1 MYTHADW
8 LVGPVDVRVV
18 CHFQMH
24 RPRVPT
30 EARMCAQPW
39 TQQIRGCRG
48 GGEAGYGRGPL
59 WVSPWATMR
68 LRDCFQNSFSAGP
81 VETAGEQV
89 VLLNCTLYSGRGG
102 ELYVAC
108 VSHAHTHTRAH
119 ADSVLGRAGRWVLWG
134 SRETCSKAL
143 SQRPCRWE
151 TGREGGHGV
160 GLGSGEGR
168 GPWGRRS
175 PGAGLQAAVPKADS
189 SGLSWAAPKMPAKP
203 LPGLAPFKL
212 NQDLCRE
219 ELRNSVF

>member
-48 GGEAGYGRGPL
+48 GGEAGCGRGPL

-68 LRDCFQNSFSAGP
+68 LRDCFQNSFSAGA

-108 VSHAHTHTRAH
+108 VSHAHTRPRRLRPGP
-119 ADSVLGRAGRWVLWG
+119 SWSLGAVGQPRDVQQGAVPEAVPLGDGAR
-134 SRETCSKAL
+134 R
-143 SQRPCRWE
+143 R
-151 TGREGGHGV
+151 HGV

>member
-48 GGEAGYGRGPL
+48 GGEAGCGRGPL

-68 LRDCFQNSFSAGP
+68 LRDCFQNSFSAGA

-108 VSHAHTHTRAH
+108 VSHAHMRPRRLRPGP
-119 ADSVLGRAGRWVLWG
+119 SWLLGA
-134 SRETCSKAL
+134 
-143 SQRPCRWE
+143 
-151 TGREGGHGV
+151 V
-160 GLGSGEGR
+160 GQPRDMQQG
-168 GPWGRRS
+168 
-175 PGAGLQAAVPKADS
+175 AVPEAVPLGDGARRRPR
-189 SGLSWAAPKMPAKP
+189 SGPRQRRGQGAVGPAEPGGWPSGSCAKGGLVGSQLGGTKNACQAPSR
-203 LPGLAPFKL
+203 PGSFQIKSGSLQGGA
-212 NQDLCRE
+212 
-219 ELRNSVF
+219 

>member
-48 GGEAGYGRGPL
+48 GGEAGCGRGPL

-68 LRDCFQNSFSAGP
+68 LRDCFQNSFSAGL

-102 ELYVAC
+102 EVYVAC
-108 VSHAHTHTRAH
+108 VSHAHT
-119 ADSVLGRAGRWVLWG
+119 
-134 SRETCSKAL
+134 
-143 SQRPCRWE
+143 RP
-151 TGREGGHGV
+151 
-160 GLGSGEGR
+160 
-168 GPWGRRS
+168 RRLR
-175 PGAGLQAAVPKADS
+175 P
-189 SGLSWAAPKMPAKP
+189 GLSWSLGAVGQPRDVQQGAVPEAVPLGDGARRRPRSGPRQRRGQGAVGPAEPGGWPSGSCAKGGLVGSQLGGTKNACQAPSR
-203 LPGLAPFKL
+203 PGSFQIKSGSLQGGA
-212 NQDLCRE
+212 
-219 ELRNSVF
+219 